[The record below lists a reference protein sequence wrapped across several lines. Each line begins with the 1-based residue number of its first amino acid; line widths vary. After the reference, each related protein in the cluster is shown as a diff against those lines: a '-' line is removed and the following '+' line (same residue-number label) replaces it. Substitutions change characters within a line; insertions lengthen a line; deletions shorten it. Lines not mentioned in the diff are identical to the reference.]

1 METNYIKRLQNEN
14 KALEARIAAIL
25 AKATDTEVYY
35 SSAKF
40 QGIDNDYAHV
50 STDVLPRLRAIKA
63 LTLASDDE
71 IATEFVTSAATGK
84 PVRNTVAG
92 ILGSWASR

>member
-1 METNYIKRLQNEN
+1 MKTNYILRLQNEN

-25 AKATDTEVYY
+25 GAATDTEVYY
-35 SSAKF
+35 SSTKF

-63 LTLASDDE
+63 LTLMSDDE
-71 IATEFVTSAATGK
+71 IATLPGLAAHDDFFPTAAA
-84 PVRNTVAG
+84 PRWP
-92 ILGSWASR
+92 S